1 MAKIQSDIG
10 IAMAN
15 GQLPTEFE
23 HDRRK
28 KVAIKCLELEG
39 MLESQGYSKQDIHN
53 RVASFRTL
61 LLRQPYHPATTTT
74 TIKEN
79 HHINGLHESNSVLK
93 NDVYATNPKLHL
105 RSPES
110 HSRKKKKKRKDH
122 SRRRRRSRS
131 KSRRSKKKKGKRS
144 RSSRSDRS
152 PSPDRRST
160 TKEDKLNEPLKIDT
174 TTNQDILEV
183 DQPSASSGIGPSPKN
198 DSESPKDYHQHS
210 SSSKKRNKKSKKRSR
225 SHTRSRSRSRS
236 RVGRS
241 RSKSNERSRK
251 RYNTFLNKI
260 INNYR
265 AELLQCTLFYCNLI
279 NKTFLTMLAQ
289 NMFIIHFI

>member
-1 MAKIQSDIG
+1 MDQRDLLRRLCNILLSSNSNEIQSNPDSLF
-10 IAMAN
+10 N
-15 GQLPTEFE
+15 
-23 HDRRK
+23 
-28 KVAIKCLELEG
+28 
-39 MLESQGYSKQDIHN
+39 
-53 RVASFRTL
+53 TL
-61 LLRQPYHPATTTT
+61 LINAVGHLVLKRRTNKSTQTDFNVQR
-74 TIKEN
+74 IKQNNTLVETQHLLPLYKL
-79 HHINGLHESNSVLK
+79 HHLPRKNQVSNSVLK

-122 SRRRRRSRS
+122 RRRRRSRS

-198 DSESPKDYHQHS
+198 DSESPK
-210 SSSKKRNKKSKKRSR
+210 R
-225 SHTRSRSRSRS
+225 
-236 RVGRS
+236 
-241 RSKSNERSRK
+241 
-251 RYNTFLNKI
+251 
-260 INNYR
+260 
-265 AELLQCTLFYCNLI
+265 
-279 NKTFLTMLAQ
+279 
-289 NMFIIHFI
+289 

>member
-74 TIKEN
+74 TTNAAATIKEN

-198 DSESPKDYHQHS
+198 DSESPKVTINLNLPFYI
-210 SSSKKRNKKSKKRSR
+210 KKK
-225 SHTRSRSRSRS
+225 
-236 RVGRS
+236 V
-241 RSKSNERSRK
+241 
-251 RYNTFLNKI
+251 I
-260 INNYR
+260 
-265 AELLQCTLFYCNLI
+265 LI
-279 NKTFLTMLAQ
+279 QFCIKFTQ
-289 NMFIIHFI
+289 S

>member
-10 IAMAN
+10 MAMAN

-61 LLRQPYHPATTTT
+61 LLRQPYHPATTTAT
-74 TIKEN
+74 NAAATIKEN
-79 HHINGLHESNSVLK
+79 HINGLHESNSVLK

-122 SRRRRRSRS
+122 HHHHHRRRRSRS
-131 KSRRSKKKKGKRS
+131 KSRR
-144 RSSRSDRS
+144 
-152 PSPDRRST
+152 
-160 TKEDKLNEPLKIDT
+160 
-174 TTNQDILEV
+174 
-183 DQPSASSGIGPSPKN
+183 
-198 DSESPKDYHQHS
+198 
-210 SSSKKRNKKSKKRSR
+210 
-225 SHTRSRSRSRS
+225 
-236 RVGRS
+236 
-241 RSKSNERSRK
+241 
-251 RYNTFLNKI
+251 
-260 INNYR
+260 
-265 AELLQCTLFYCNLI
+265 
-279 NKTFLTMLAQ
+279 
-289 NMFIIHFI
+289 